1 VRLAADPGGVPGARR
16 FVVEGAR
23 AWGLHPLVDGAE
35 LVVSELAGNAALHSG
50 ARFMYVSL
58 TAIPG
63 GGVRV
68 AVEDDGTVGSEAVS
82 PRQSGNPDGTGDW
95 EVEAT
100 TGRGLAIVSVLAA
113 DWGVDVTARGK
124 RVWADIVDEDADHEV
139 RPPSSEE
146 GPSTTE
152 QTHSRLPPDW
162 VLVRLAGCPVELSL
176 QQDQHLDE
184 LVRELQLLGAN
195 GGTAHSRDI
204 ASQISMLLSS
214 PTHARLTGRR
224 TAEQARARGLSVVD
238 VDMAMPREF
247 SGLIQQLDAAVKR
260 ADELCRQ
267 DQLLAL
273 ASPPELQLLRAWMT
287 HQVVAQIERGEA
299 PTPWSSWVSETE
311 GTNHG

>member
-1 VRLAADPGGVPGARR
+1 
-16 FVVEGAR
+16 
-23 AWGLHPLVDGAE
+23 
-35 LVVSELAGNAALHSG
+35 
-50 ARFMYVSL
+50 
-58 TAIPG
+58 
-63 GGVRV
+63 
-68 AVEDDGTVGSEAVS
+68 
-82 PRQSGNPDGTGDW
+82 
-95 EVEAT
+95 
-100 TGRGLAIVSVLAA
+100 
-113 DWGVDVTARGK
+113 
-124 RVWADIVDEDADHEV
+124 
-139 RPPSSEE
+139 
-146 GPSTTE
+146 
-152 QTHSRLPPDW
+152 

-184 LVRELQLLGAN
+184 LVRELQLLGAD
-195 GGTAHSRDI
+195 GGTVHSRDI

-287 HQVVAQIERGEA
+287 HQVVAQIERGEV